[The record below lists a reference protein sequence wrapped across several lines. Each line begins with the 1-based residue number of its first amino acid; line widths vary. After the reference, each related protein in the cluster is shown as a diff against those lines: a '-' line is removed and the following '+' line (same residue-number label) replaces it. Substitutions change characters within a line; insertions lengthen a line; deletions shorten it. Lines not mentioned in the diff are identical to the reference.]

1 MDCLPDFAISGEN
14 SFCQGQEMT
23 FTIPAENYLSVT
35 WLKDGQTI
43 STDLVLTWTFPSAE
57 ETLIEVVANT
67 KICSCTHTISINVL
81 PVPSLNTSIW
91 GNTIS
96 TFPPQDTYQWYF
108 GSQLISDTTSPSYIA
123 TQSGEY
129 SVVVWDANG
138 CSTGATVYL
147 ELCPPPPTIFG
158 ETLFCGPSFYEYA
171 TDTEEPNMYWYLD
184 GNSFSS
190 GPTMMIALNTPGVH
204 TISLSVG
211 NDLCMT
217 SSEVEVTATGLP
229 QITLNGGVFSTD
241 FIGDSY
247 QWYLNG
253 NILEGAT
260 GTSVPVSGPGFYT
273 VAIAV
278 GESCEVESESIFVPI
293 EVFENELT
301 SFDVFPNPC
310 IDEVQLKMS
319 NTSTLP
325 ARISILDVTGKLIEL
340 TGVFSLHQIIDLAHL
355 APGTYLIQVIDQ
367 SHQPQTKLLR
377 KG

>member
-1 MDCLPDFAISGEN
+1 MDCLPDFAINGETT
-14 SFCQGQEMT
+14 FCQGET
-23 FTIPAENYLSVT
+23 ASFTLPEENYTSIY
-35 WLKDGQTI
+35 WIKDGQTI
-43 STDLVLTWTFPSAE
+43 SNETILTWSFVIAEQTTLEVEANTDLCNYTYSIVVNVFPAPE
-57 ETLIEVVANT
+57 L
-67 KICSCTHTISINVL
+67 NV
-81 PVPSLNTSIW
+81 SIW
-91 GNTIS
+91 GNTIN
-96 TFPPQDTYQWYF
+96 TFPLQETYQWYF
-108 GSQLISDTTSPSYIA
+108 GSQLIVDFTSPSYSAIA
-123 TQSGEY
+123 SGEY
-129 SVVVWDANG
+129 SVVVWDENG
-138 CSTGATVYL
+138 CTTGATVNL

-190 GPTMMIALNTPGVH
+190 GPSMMIALNTPGVH

-273 VAIAV
+273 VIISV
-278 GESCEVESESIFVPI
+278 GESCDVESESIFVPVD
-293 EVFENELT
+293 VFENELT

-325 ARISILDVTGKLIEL
+325 ARISILDVTGKLIES
-340 TGVFSLHQIIDLAHL
+340 TGVFSLQQIIDLAHL

-367 SHQPQTKLLR
+367 SHRPQTKLLR